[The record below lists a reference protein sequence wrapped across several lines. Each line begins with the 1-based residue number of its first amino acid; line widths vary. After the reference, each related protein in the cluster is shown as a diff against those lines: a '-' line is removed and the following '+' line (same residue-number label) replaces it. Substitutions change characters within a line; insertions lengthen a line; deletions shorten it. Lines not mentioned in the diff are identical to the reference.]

1 MYLHVHHFVQLSVA
15 GQLEQALKRL
25 KENSQAMSEMR
36 ERARESKAG
45 ADRMERALK
54 RAQAELLGRE
64 KEMAEM
70 RMSMARLQQA
80 ASEVIKEG
88 RI

>member
-1 MYLHVHHFVQLSVA
+1 M
-15 GQLEQALKRL
+15 EQALKRL
-25 KENSQAMSEMR
+25 KANSQAMSEMR
-36 ERARESKAG
+36 EKARESEAG

-70 RMSMARLQQA
+70 RLNMARLQQTA
-80 ASEVIKEG
+80 NEVIEEYHVHFITG
-88 RI
+88 IIMASHSI